1 MKLFTCN
8 SNIKHILIVLIVLF
22 LSHES
27 NGKKSQYGELL
38 TDDNELFLIE
48 QPAPAAKPK
57 PAQQP
62 HLVVRR
68 SAEAATTHN
77 SSSSSSTHKKSKPSK
92 TVTKTKK
99 AVTKKSKPKTPKTTA
114 SKPID
119 KNKLIVKIIYASS
132 NNPARSDLTK
142 LVYSTSESLSPCDKN
157 LCKSNEVRFKRPDSN
172 NPDILPNHIIFIRY
186 ASYWS
191 KEQLQVKIINVCPN
205 RNSQLCRGQT
215 SPRKAHQNRDD
226 IDAA

>member
-1 MKLFTCN
+1 MKLFTCS
-8 SNIKHILIVLIVLF
+8 SNIKHIFIVLIVLF

-38 TDDNELFLIE
+38 TDDNELLLIE

-68 SAEAATTHN
+68 SATTHN

-92 TVTKTKK
+92 TVTKK
-99 AVTKKSKPKTPKTTA
+99 AVTKKSKPKTPKTTV

-142 LVYSTSESLSPCDKN
+142 LVYSTSESLSPCEKN
-157 LCKSNEVRFKRPDSN
+157 LCKSNEVRFKRPDSIY
-172 NPDILPNHIIFIRY
+172 PDIL
-186 ASYWS
+186 
-191 KEQLQVKIINVCPN
+191 
-205 RNSQLCRGQT
+205 T
-215 SPRKAHQNRDD
+215 
-226 IDAA
+226 

>member
-77 SSSSSSTHKKSKPSK
+77 SSSSSSSTHKKSKPSK
-92 TVTKTKK
+92 TVTKK
-99 AVTKKSKPKTPKTTA
+99 AVSKKSKAKTPKTTV

-172 NPDILPNHIIFIRY
+172 YPNIL
-186 ASYWS
+186 
-191 KEQLQVKIINVCPN
+191 
-205 RNSQLCRGQT
+205 T
-215 SPRKAHQNRDD
+215 
-226 IDAA
+226 